1 MNHIYKTIWNKT
13 KNAFDVVAE
22 NVSSKGKKTSGSKSG
37 AETGFGQVSHFLAVL
52 TPLAAMLFVQSSLAE
67 VIVGDTNTQ
76 VHNANNGVQIIDI
89 ATANAAGISH
99 NRYVSYNVDKTG
111 QILNN
116 AAQSAS
122 QLSVMTELAGKIMTN
137 ANLNTS
143 A

>member
-22 NVSSKGKKTSGSKSG
+22 NVSSKGKKTAGSKSG
-37 AETGFGQVSHFLAVL
+37 AENGTERTTHFLAVL

-76 VHNANNGVQIIDI
+76 VRNANNGVQIIDI

-99 NRYVSYNVDKTG
+99 NRYLNYNVDKTG
-111 QILNN
+111 QVLNN
-116 AAQSAS
+116 AAQSAT
-122 QLSVMTELAGKIMTN
+122 QLSVMTELAGKKTV
-137 ANLNTS
+137 LEGKEDRP
-143 A
+143 